1 MDDTK
6 CRLKRKMKASL
17 SVFVVLVEL
26 RGHTPLTQVRRNNG
40 FESWRG
46 ENMRNGTELAV
57 NVLVYIR
64 TIVKDSESL
73 RNNMKQLQLS
83 NSRYVRVH
91 D

>member
-1 MDDTK
+1 
-6 CRLKRKMKASL
+6 
-17 SVFVVLVEL
+17 
-26 RGHTPLTQVRRNNG
+26 
-40 FESWRG
+40 
-46 ENMRNGTELAV
+46 MRNGTELAV